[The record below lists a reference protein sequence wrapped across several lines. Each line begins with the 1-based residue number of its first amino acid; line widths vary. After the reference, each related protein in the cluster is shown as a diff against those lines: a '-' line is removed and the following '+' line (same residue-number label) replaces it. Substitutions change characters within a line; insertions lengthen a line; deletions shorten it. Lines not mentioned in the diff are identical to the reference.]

1 MTVAVMMAMTVAM
14 SVMGMTM
21 NKAVIV
27 MAVVFVMTMVV
38 VVVVRVVM
46 PVAMIVIVI
55 VRMVMIVAHGRSLR
69 RTVLA
74 RQTAKMRA
82 LSHDD
87 GQNQARPFPGRLQ

>member
-27 MAVVFVMTMVV
+27 MAVVFVMIM

-46 PVAMIVIVI
+46 PVAMIVI

>member
-46 PVAMIVIVI
+46 PVAMIVIV
-55 VRMVMIVAHGRSLR
+55 RMVMIVAHGRSLR

>member
-21 NKAVIV
+21 NKAVII
-27 MAVVFVMTMVV
+27 MAVVFVMIM

-46 PVAMIVIVI
+46 PVAMIVI